1 MTMDWGNPP
10 LVTTTVPNAEI
21 CEIVIVCLPPGGSVP
36 CVGESVKLV
45 GSGSGTADQFAD
57 RVVLGLFM
65 VTVVVALPHWMV
77 TLVGL
82 MVTTTGGGVPPG
94 VAAGAVGAPGVP
106 VPVTGILPDV
116 PAVPGSGEPLSDG
129 GVPV

>member
-1 MTMDWGNPP
+1 M
-10 LVTTTVPNAEI
+10 
-21 CEIVIVCLPPGGSVP
+21 P

-45 GSGSGTADQFAD
+45 GSGSGAADQFAD
-57 RVVLGLFM
+57 RVVLGLVI
-65 VTVVVALPHWMV
+65 VTVVVALPHWIV

-82 MVTTTGGGVPPG
+82 IVTTTGGGVPPG

-106 VPVTGILPDV
+106 VPAMGIPPEV